1 MRALALLLL
10 ALPLPLAACDGSGG
24 GTTVSIDAKLDGDGN
39 STVSLAN
46 GTLAVKAEG
55 FEGAI
60 RMPKIKIGAADFDV
74 NGLKLYPDSVI
85 HDLHVDAEDRS
96 EGRDKGRVSVQF
108 ESPAALATV
117 QQWFRDRL
125 AKQHFKINEKGNG
138 FVGTTADGDP
148 FALTLDAD
156 GNARTKGRIEVGS

>member
-1 MRALALLLL
+1 MRALVLL

-24 GTTVSIDAKLDGDGN
+24 GTTVSIDTGSDGDGN

-55 FEGAI
+55 FEGSI
-60 RMPKIKIGAADFDV
+60 KMPRIDIGAADFDV
-74 NGLKLYPDSVI
+74 NGLKLDPDSVI
-85 HDLHVDAEDRS
+85 RDLHVDAEEHASGHD
-96 EGRDKGRVSVQF
+96 GGKVSVQF

-117 QQWFRDRL
+117 RQWFRDRL
-125 AKQHFKINEKGNG
+125 ARQRFKFNDKGNG
-138 FVGTTADGDP
+138 FVGTTADGDA

-156 GNARTKGRIEVGS
+156 GNAETKGRIEVGS